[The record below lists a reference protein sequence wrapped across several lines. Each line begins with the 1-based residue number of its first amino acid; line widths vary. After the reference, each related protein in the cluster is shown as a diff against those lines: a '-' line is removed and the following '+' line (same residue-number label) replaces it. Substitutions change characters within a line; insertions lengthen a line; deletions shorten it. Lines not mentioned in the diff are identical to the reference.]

1 MILSQIFS
9 LFPSPPPL
17 SPCLLLFLGTQL
29 QEYSTEESQLLW
41 NQHTEWR

>member
-9 LFPSPPPL
+9 LFPSPSPL
-17 SPCLLLFLGTQL
+17 SPCLLLFLSTQL
-29 QEYSTEESQLLW
+29 QEYSSEESQLLW